1 MGAQRWCILGVTVL
15 LLACEVAVS
24 QLCHSLIL
32 LMDSFHTFYILMFL
46 VHQALTHRH
55 GHAAPPP
62 ASPAPPPQ
70 APPSSAPAPVGPPA
84 ISPAEPLAGT
94 ASGDPGPAETPPPP
108 LGCGLSYS
116 GCRIQVVGGFL
127 AALFLASLCVSGLL
141 EIIGLFLGPKPVRH
155 HLLLAAVSGGSL
167 FHKMLV
173 LWWSW
178 EREQTPKG
186 QADGQTDS
194 AKEDQRNFAQ
204 DQLAAND
211 APHNGALVLCN
222 PGASG
227 ITDTDPENPTSHAG
241 ENQDG
246 KAPEES
252 RESEAGSSG
261 GRASP
266 STSQPGNSLHPPDG
280 ASPDRQWPQYL
291 LSLALIL
298 QTLGSALLALAHSLV
313 MLTVGTKCQHS
324 SGACAFLLLQDPT
337 LSLLAVIML
346 TAVAMLQVRRYGLL
360 LLQATP
366 PCVCVS
372 DLGQRI
378 RSVPGVQAVHD
389 LHIWQLS
396 ESVMVASV
404 HVHCHAEFAAHRC
417 ADLMSGVT
425 KVLQSVGVNCCTIQ
439 PEFAACSGSPSCQS
453 SAVADV
459 EDLKQS
465 CHLACSKT
473 CAGFMCCSSLQE
485 ETQTLSPPPAQ
496 DAMEEPQTLIM
507 ANNFTEGN

>member
-186 QADGQTDS
+186 KSTLHVRRKGNVCVKCRTS
-194 AKEDQRNFAQ
+194 THCFLTRRLAK
-204 DQLAAND
+204 
-211 APHNGALVLCN
+211 
-222 PGASG
+222 
-227 ITDTDPENPTSHAG
+227 
-241 ENQDG
+241 
-246 KAPEES
+246 
-252 RESEAGSSG
+252 
-261 GRASP
+261 
-266 STSQPGNSLHPPDG
+266 
-280 ASPDRQWPQYL
+280 L
-291 LSLALIL
+291 LSVIAQIL
-298 QTLGSALLALAHSLV
+298 H
-313 MLTVGTKCQHS
+313 
-324 SGACAFLLLQDPT
+324 
-337 LSLLAVIML
+337 
-346 TAVAMLQVRRYGLL
+346 
-360 LLQATP
+360 
-366 PCVCVS
+366 
-372 DLGQRI
+372 
-378 RSVPGVQAVHD
+378 
-389 LHIWQLS
+389 
-396 ESVMVASV
+396 
-404 HVHCHAEFAAHRC
+404 
-417 ADLMSGVT
+417 
-425 KVLQSVGVNCCTIQ
+425 N
-439 PEFAACSGSPSCQS
+439 
-453 SAVADV
+453 
-459 EDLKQS
+459 KQS
-465 CHLACSKT
+465 QCKDFGLCKSFARILC
-473 CAGFMCCSSLQE
+473 
-485 ETQTLSPPPAQ
+485 
-496 DAMEEPQTLIM
+496 IY
-507 ANNFTEGN
+507 